1 MYSYKNIKIFS
12 GNSNPPL
19 AKAIVDG
26 LELTLGKATVQR
38 FSDGEVWVEIEENVR
53 GMDTF
58 VIQPTSNPA
67 NENLMELL
75 IMIDAL
81 KRASADR
88 ITAVIPYYGYARQD
102 RKVAPRTPIS
112 AKLVADLITAAG
124 ASRVLS
130 LDLHA
135 GQIQG
140 FFNIPVDN
148 LFAMPVFLKYISEN
162 LQDNLVFVAP
172 DAGGAERARAY
183 GKRFNAPLALIDK
196 RRKKPN
202 VSEVLHVI
210 GEVEGRR
217 AVIVDDIIDTA
228 GTLTQAC
235 ETLIKEGAK
244 EVYACCTHAVLS
256 GPACERIQ
264 QSELKKVI
272 VTDSIALS
280 PELKKSPKIEVLS
293 VASLLGEAIRRIY
306 HSDSVSSLFV

>member
-12 GNSNPPL
+12 GNSNPLL

-148 LFAMPVFLKYISEN
+148 LFAMPVFLKYISEK

-183 GKRFNAPLALIDK
+183 GKRLNAPLALIDK

-217 AVIVDDIIDTA
+217 AIIVDDIIDTA

-256 GPACERIQ
+256 GPAVERVE
-264 QSELKKVI
+264 QSALKKVI
-272 VTDSIALS
+272 VTDSIAWTAAV
-280 PELKKSPKIEVLS
+280 KKSPKIEVLS